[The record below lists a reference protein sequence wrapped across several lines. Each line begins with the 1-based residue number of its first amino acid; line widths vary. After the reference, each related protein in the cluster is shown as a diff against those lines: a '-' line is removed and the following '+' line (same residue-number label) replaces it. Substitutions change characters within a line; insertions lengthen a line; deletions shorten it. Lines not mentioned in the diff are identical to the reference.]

1 MLAKSKLMV
10 RLKPPSL
17 VDQGQLKK
25 KKKKKKKKK
34 PGDQYTYPSKCQRDD
49 EEVLMAKLAN
59 TDNKFPIL

>member
-1 MLAKSKLMV
+1 MLAKSKLIV
-10 RLKPPSL
+10 GLKPPSL

-25 KKKKKKKKK
+25 KNT

-59 TDNKFPIL
+59 PDNKFPIL